1 MIRKSTILLLIL
13 LLLLPFLWH
22 FESGLMGF
30 CIWLF
35 FTRLQTFI
43 IWNFPLWFD
52 KIFLFLFS
60 LCWRFLRLYYSF
72 LWGLWFH
79 ILFLLFRTYTC
90 WFCNFLLSW
99 NLRFGRFYL
108 LYLRYSLVE
117 FFTRFISAPLCF
129 LPGLLIPPL
138 LLLKPLF
145 AFVNSFSYTF
155 LLRIRFFPGSFW
167 LLFSLLCNLFFS
179 LFKIPFRS
187 NKRLFMLLSI
197 KVRLNHWLIVILL
210 RLLLNIS

>member
-1 MIRKSTILLLIL
+1 MIRELTILLLIPP
-13 LLLLPFLWH
+13 LLLPFLWH
-22 FESGLMGF
+22 FESGLMCF

-43 IWNFPLWFD
+43 IWNFPLWLD
-52 KIFLFLFS
+52 KIFLFS

-72 LWGLWFH
+72 LWGLWFR
-79 ILFLLFRTYTC
+79 ILFLYFRTYTC

-99 NLRFGRFYL
+99 NLRFRRFSL
-108 LYLRYSLVE
+108 LYLRYNLVE
-117 FFTRFISAPLCF
+117 FFTRFISSPLCS

-155 LLRIRFFPGSFW
+155 LLRIKFFLGPFR

-187 NKRLFMLLSI
+187 NKRFFMLLSI
-197 KVRLNHWLIVILL
+197 KVRFNHWLIGIFL
-210 RLLLNIS
+210 RLLVNIS